1 MIVMKFGGTSVQD
14 ASAIARVAEIVRARV
29 AQRPVVV
36 VSAMAKVTDQLH
48 AMALTAAAGNLASAL
63 ESARAAR
70 RRHLDTAAELVGVE
84 GFQDVQLRLES
95 DFDALEI
102 LLGGISAVGELT
114 PRTTDSV
121 LCFGELL
128 SSQLVSAAF
137 SARGLSAA
145 LVDARKCIVTDARHT
160 HALPLFDET
169 RERLLAQV
177 QPLLDAHKVPVMGG
191 FIAATRD
198 GVPTTIG
205 RGGSDFSAAI
215 VGALLAALRIEIWTD
230 VEGMMTTDPAM
241 CPDARVIRE
250 IGFNEAAEMA
260 NFGAKVLHPATLL
273 PAIQNNIPVH
283 VLDSRNPRCRGTC
296 VSATVPPSR
305 SMFKA
310 IAAKKGITIVN
321 IIAERMLRSDG
332 FLHSIFGVFK
342 QHQCPV
348 DIVATSEVSVSLT
361 VESKRAT
368 PELLQDLRQYAQADY
383 EHEKA
388 IVCMIGERIRG
399 VVGIAAKM
407 FTAVA
412 RAGINIRMISQGA
425 SEINISFVI
434 DEQDVPEA
442 VRRLHAR
449 FFGRP
454 RRRARRTVPAGV
466 IRQHE
471 QWRPLAP
478 ERPL

>member
-14 ASAIARVAEIVRARV
+14 AGAIARVAEIVRGRK
-29 AQRPVVV
+29 AQCPVVV

-48 AMALTAAAGNLASAL
+48 AMALTAAAGNLAGAL
-63 ESARAAR
+63 EVSNQVR
-70 RRHLDTAAELVGVE
+70 RRHIEAACQLVGAEHRE
-84 GFQDVQLRLES
+84 GLLAGLKS
-95 DFDALEI
+95 DFNALEI
-102 LLGGISAVGELT
+102 LLGGIAAVGELT

-121 LCFGELL
+121 LGFGELL
-128 SSQLVSAAF
+128 SSQLVCAALA
-137 SARGLSAA
+137 ARGLNSA
-145 LVDARKCIVTDARHT
+145 LVDARKCIVTDNRHT

-169 RERLLAQV
+169 RERLLSQV
-177 QPLLDAHKVPVMGG
+177 LPLLDGHRVPVMGG

-215 VGALLAALRIEIWTD
+215 VGAALGASRIEIWTD
-230 VEGMMTTDPAM
+230 VAGMMTTDPAM
-241 CPDARVIRE
+241 CPEARVIRE

-368 PELLQDLRQYAQADY
+368 PELLEDLRQYAQADY
-383 EHEKA
+383 EHGKA

-434 DEQDVPEA
+434 DEGDVPEA

-454 RRRARRTVPAGV
+454 RRRARRSLPAGV
-466 IRQHE
+466 IQQQE

-478 ERPL
+478 EQPL